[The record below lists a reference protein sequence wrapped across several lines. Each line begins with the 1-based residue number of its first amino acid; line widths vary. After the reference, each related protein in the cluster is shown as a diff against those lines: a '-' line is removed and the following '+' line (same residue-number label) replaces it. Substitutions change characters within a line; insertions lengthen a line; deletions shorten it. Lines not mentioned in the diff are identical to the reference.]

1 MLSMRTTGFAGLLL
15 VAAGCSAPPAPREPT
30 QQEKL
35 RSRSNAYT
43 SFHYKAELSDGQRT
57 VPIEIAWRAPD
68 RALLRY
74 GPNHL
79 TLFAGGV
86 EHRLERKNYAS
97 FDYAAVL
104 EGLKK
109 TYGDLLPAPPQI
121 GFMLGN
127 WAMPTQGRGLLAAI
141 DFRPLAPRLGWLDEV
156 ATRPG
161 EGHLHR
167 WGAIEW
173 DLRDDGFLEHVK
185 IGTSAELT
193 MKELSIDRPVDD
205 AVFEL
210 PSLEGTTNLSENRR
224 PQRVEE
230 LDEAFHRW
238 ALEARPEAQVMEA
251 LIKADLSR
259 RFEPEKMVE
268 IQRKNLEDEIETFRK
283 QKPDAPPAAL
293 RERTEIARG
302 KTMGTLGII
311 EEDLQQDF
319 GRRLER
325 FFGGRPSPAVTE
337 LWSATVARQ
346 VDLQIR
352 RPLDRVFA
360 EKLK

>member
-1 MLSMRTTGFAGLLL
+1 MRTTGFAGLLL
-15 VAAGCSAPPAPREPT
+15 AAAGCTAPPSPREPT
-30 QQEKL
+30 LLDTL
-35 RSRSNAYT
+35 RARSNAYR
-43 SFHYKAELSDGQRT
+43 SFHYKAELTDGKRT

-86 EHRLERKNYAS
+86 EHRYERKNYAA
-97 FDYAAVL
+97 FGYGAVL

-109 TYGDLLPAPPQI
+109 TYGDLLPSPPQI
-121 GFMLGN
+121 GFVLGN

-141 DFRPLAPRLGWLDEV
+141 EYRPLAPRLGWLEEV
-156 ATRPG
+156 ATRPR

-173 DLRDDGFLEHVK
+173 ELRDDGFLERVK
-185 IGTSAELT
+185 IGSSAELT
-193 MKELSIDRPVDD
+193 MKELSIDQPVDD

-210 PSLEGTTNLSENRR
+210 PPLEGSADLTESRR
-224 PQRVEE
+224 SQRAED
-230 LDEAFHRW
+230 LDEAYHRW
-238 ALEARPEAQVMEA
+238 ALEARPEAPVMEA
-251 LIKADLSR
+251 LIKVDLSR

-268 IQRKNLEDEIETFRK
+268 IQRKNLDDELEAARK
-283 QKPDAPPAAL
+283 QKPDAPRDTV
-293 RERTEIARG
+293 RERTEMARG
-302 KTMGTLGII
+302 KTMGTVGII
-311 EEDLQQDF
+311 EEDLQKDF
-319 GRRLER
+319 ARRLER
-325 FFGGRPSPAVTE
+325 YFGGRPSPAVTA

-352 RPLDRVFA
+352 RPLDRIFA
-360 EKLK
+360 EKLR